1 MDKRSNEIVKNL
13 KELDN
18 VSKRLE
24 SDMTQKNKILK
35 GGLDN
40 HSKYY
45 ANIVKFVQQH

>member
-1 MDKRSNEIVKNL
+1 MNQKTNEIVKNL

-24 SDMTQKNKILK
+24 SDMSQKNKILK
-35 GGLDN
+35 GGLDI